1 MRALA
6 NYIMRGPV
14 QAVLVTAA
22 LALISL
28 IPVLGM
34 VSVLSGAA
42 VALVTLRHGAKQGL
56 MVLLGASLVASI
68 FMYFVFGTMI
78 LGLMFALLLWL
89 PLLILALVFRGSSS
103 WSMVLDAAAAMGVA
117 GITLFYLLIGDPL
130 QFWQMA
136 LGKILELMGT
146 QGGMAELGQI
156 EQQIPAMAE
165 WMTGMLAAALVMGL
179 VLSIMLARWWQSLLF
194 NPGGFQQEFYGLR
207 QSKIAAFTV
216 LVILTISLFDLGV
229 ISGFA
234 GDIMITVVVVYSIV
248 GLALIH
254 ALVARSGKHPAWLV
268 SIYVLMF
275 IMPPQMIMALA
286 SAGFADSWLDFRKRL
301 PVAKQ

>member
-22 LALISL
+22 LALVSL

-42 VALVTLRHGAKQGL
+42 VALVTLRHGARQGL

-68 FMYFVFGTMI
+68 FMYFIFGTMV

-89 PLLILALVFRGSSS
+89 PLLCLALILRSSSS

-136 LGKILELMGT
+136 LGKMLELMGS
-146 QGGMAELGQI
+146 QEGMAELVQI

-165 WMTGMLAAALVMGL
+165 WMTGMLTAALVMGL
-179 VLSIMLARWWQSLLF
+179 VLSIMVARWWQSLLF

-207 QSKIAAFTV
+207 QSKIASLTV
-216 LVILTISLFDLGV
+216 LVILLFSLFDLGV
-229 ISGFA
+229 VSNFA

-275 IMPPQMIMALA
+275 IMPPHMMMALA

>member
-6 NYIMRGPV
+6 TYIMRGPV
-14 QAVLVTAA
+14 QAVLVTTA
-22 LALISL
+22 LALVSL

-56 MVLLGASLVASI
+56 LVILGASLLASI
-68 FMYFVFGTMI
+68 FMYSVFGTMI

-89 PLLILALVFRGSSS
+89 PLLCLALVLRSSSS
-103 WSMVLDAAAAMGVA
+103 WSMVLDAAAALGVA

-136 LGKILELMGT
+136 LGKMLELMNS
-146 QGGMAELGQI
+146 QDGMADLGQI
-156 EQQIPAMAE
+156 EQQIPVIAE

-179 VLSIMLARWWQSLLF
+179 VLSMMLARWWQALLF
-194 NPGGFQQEFYGLR
+194 NPDGFQQEFYGLR
-207 QSKIAAFTV
+207 QSKIAALTV
-216 LVILTISLFDLGV
+216 SVILLFSLFDLGV
-229 ISGFA
+229 ISNLA
-234 GDIMITVVVVYSIV
+234 GDVMITVVVVYSIV

-254 ALVARSGKHPAWLV
+254 ALVAKSGKHSAWLV
-268 SIYVLMF
+268 GIYVLMF
-275 IMPPQMIMALA
+275 IIPPQMMLALA
-286 SAGFADSWLDFRKRL
+286 SAGFVDSWLDFRKRL
-301 PVAKQ
+301 PAAKQ

>member
-6 NYIMRGPV
+6 TYIMRGPV
-14 QAVLVTAA
+14 QAVLVTAV
-22 LALISL
+22 LALVSL

-56 MVLLGASLVASI
+56 MILLGASLIISI
-68 FMYFVFGTMI
+68 FMYFIFGTMV

-89 PLLILALVFRGSSS
+89 PLLGLALVLRSNSS
-103 WSMVLDAAAAMGVA
+103 WSMLLDAVAAMGIA
-117 GITLFYLLIGDPL
+117 GIALFYLLIGDPS

-136 LGKILELMGT
+136 LGKILELMSS
-146 QGGMAELGQI
+146 QGGMVEMGQI

-179 VLSIMLARWWQSLLF
+179 VLSMMLARWWQSLLF
-194 NPGGFQQEFYGLR
+194 NPGGFQQEFYALR
-207 QSKIAAFTV
+207 QSKIAAFTA
-216 LVILTISLFDLGV
+216 LVILTLSLFDLGV
-229 ISGFA
+229 VSNFA
-234 GDIMITVVVVYSIV
+234 GDVMITVVVVYSIV

-254 ALVARSGKHPAWLV
+254 ALVAGSGKHPAWLV
-268 SIYVLMF
+268 GIYVLLF
-275 IMPPQMIMALA
+275 IMPPQMMMALA
-286 SAGFADSWLDFRKRL
+286 SAGFADSWLDFRSRL
-301 PVAKQ
+301 SVTK

>member
-6 NYIMRGPV
+6 TYIMRGPV
-14 QAVLVTAA
+14 QAVLVTTA
-22 LALISL
+22 LALVSL

-56 MVLLGASLVASI
+56 LVLLGASLLASI
-68 FMYFVFGTMI
+68 FMYSVFGTMI

-89 PLLILALVFRGSSS
+89 PLLCLALVLRSSSS
-103 WSMVLDAAAAMGVA
+103 WSMVLDAAAALGVA

-136 LGKILELMGT
+136 LGKMLELMSS
-146 QGGMAELGQI
+146 QDGMADLGQI
-156 EQQIPAMAE
+156 EQQIPVIAE

-179 VLSIMLARWWQSLLF
+179 VLSMMLARWWQALLF
-194 NPGGFQQEFYGLR
+194 NPDGFQQEFYGLR
-207 QSKIAAFTV
+207 QSKIAALTV
-216 LVILTISLFDLGV
+216 SVILLFSLFDLGV
-229 ISGFA
+229 ISNLA
-234 GDIMITVVVVYSIV
+234 GDVMITVVVVYSIV

-254 ALVARSGKHPAWLV
+254 ALVAKSGKHSAWLV
-268 SIYVLMF
+268 GIYVLMF
-275 IMPPQMIMALA
+275 IIPPQMMLALA
-286 SAGFADSWLDFRKRL
+286 SAGFVDSWLDFRKRL
-301 PVAKQ
+301 PAAKQ

>member
-6 NYIMRGPV
+6 TYIMRGPV
-14 QAVLVTAA
+14 QAVLVTTA
-22 LALISL
+22 LALVSL

-42 VALVTLRHGAKQGL
+42 VALVTLRHGARQGL
-56 MVLLGASLVASI
+56 MVLLGASLLASI
-68 FMYFVFGTMI
+68 FMYSVFGTMI

-89 PLLILALVFRGSSS
+89 PLLCLALVLRSSSS
-103 WSMVLDAAAAMGVA
+103 WSMVLDAAAALGVT

-136 LGKILELMGT
+136 LGKMLELMNS
-146 QGGMAELGQI
+146 QDGMAEMGQI
-156 EQQIPAMAE
+156 EQQIPMIAE

-179 VLSIMLARWWQSLLF
+179 VLSMMLARWWQALLF
-194 NPGGFQQEFYGLR
+194 NPDGFQQEFYGLR
-207 QSKIAAFTV
+207 QSKIAALTV
-216 LVILTISLFDLGV
+216 LVILLFSLFDLGV
-229 ISGFA
+229 ISNLA

-254 ALVARSGKHPAWLV
+254 ALVAKSGKHKAWLV
-268 SIYVLMF
+268 GMYVLMF
-275 IMPPQMIMALA
+275 IMPPHMMLALA

>member
-6 NYIMRGPV
+6 TYIMRGPV
-14 QAVLVTAA
+14 QAVLVTTA
-22 LALISL
+22 LALVSL

-42 VALVTLRHGAKQGL
+42 VALVTLRHGARQGL
-56 MVLLGASLVASI
+56 VVLLGASLLASI
-68 FMYFVFGTMI
+68 FMYSVFGTMI

-89 PLLILALVFRGSSS
+89 PLLCLALVLRSSSS
-103 WSMVLDAAAAMGVA
+103 WSMVLDAAAALGVA
-117 GITLFYLLIGDPL
+117 GITLFYLLVGDPL

-136 LGKILELMGT
+136 LGTMLELMNS
-146 QGGMAELGQI
+146 QDGMADLGQI
-156 EQQIPAMAE
+156 EQQIPVIAE

-179 VLSIMLARWWQSLLF
+179 VLSMMLARWWQALLF
-194 NPGGFQQEFYGLR
+194 NPDGFQQEFYGLR
-207 QSKIAAFTV
+207 QSKIAALTV
-216 LVILTISLFDLGV
+216 SVILLFSLFDLGV
-229 ISGFA
+229 ISNLA

-254 ALVARSGKHPAWLV
+254 ALVAKSGKHSAWLV
-268 SIYVLMF
+268 GMYVLMF
-275 IMPPQMIMALA
+275 IIPPHMMLALA

-301 PVAKQ
+301 PAAKQ

>member
-6 NYIMRGPV
+6 TYIMRGPV
-14 QAVLVTAA
+14 QALLVTAA
-22 LALISL
+22 LALVSL

-34 VSVLSGAA
+34 VSVLSGAT
-42 VALVTLRHGAKQGL
+42 VALVTLRHGAKQGF
-56 MVLLGASLVASI
+56 MVLLGASLITSI
-68 FMYFVFGTMI
+68 FMYFIFGTMV
-78 LGLMFALLLWL
+78 LGGMFALLLWL
-89 PLLILALVFRGSSS
+89 PLLGLALVLRSSRS

-136 LGKILELMGT
+136 LGKMLELMGS
-146 QGGMAELGQI
+146 QDGMAEMVQI
-156 EQQIPAMAE
+156 EQQIPAMAK

-179 VLSIMLARWWQSLLF
+179 VLSMMLARWWQSLLF

-207 QSKIAAFTV
+207 QSKIAAFAV
-216 LVILTISLFDLGV
+216 LLVLTFSLFDFGV
-229 ISGFA
+229 ISDFS

-254 ALVARSGKHPAWLV
+254 ALVAKSGKHSAWLIG
-268 SIYVLMF
+268 IYVLMF
-275 IMPPQMIMALA
+275 IMPPQMMMALA
-286 SAGFADSWLDFRKRL
+286 SAGFADSWLDFRSRFSGI
-301 PVAKQ
+301 KQ